1 MIIEKCRFI
10 DFKTMFASK
19 LKLTLNKKK
28 MKKITLIASAV
39 VLMGGLLTSCVKE
52 RVCECTYTDNGQTK
66 TEVVNITS
74 TGGATKLACE
84 MMTSAY
90 ATDQNASCKLK

>member
-1 MIIEKCRFI
+1 MI
-10 DFKTMFASK
+10 
-19 LKLTLNKKK
+19 
-28 MKKITLIASAV
+28 KKITLIASAV

-90 ATDQNASCKLK
+90 TADQKASCKLK